1 MRHRHEAG
9 REIQVVYRNMR
20 SKGMNISMQQ
30 WTEEVMKSPARK
42 AIPILTHPGIQLI
55 GRKVSDAVTNGYVH
69 YCAIK
74 RLQEEFPSA
83 AATTIMDLTVEAEAF
98 GCRIRL
104 EENEIPAVVLPVIN
118 KADDIKGLKIPSLL
132 TGRIPEYLKAM
143 QLSAENI
150 TEKPV
155 FGGCIGPFS
164 LAGRLMGMTEIM
176 TEMFLN
182 PDAVFLLLE
191 KCTLFLLGYARAI
204 KETGVQGMIMAEPAA
219 GLLASDQCDAFSSSF
234 IRRIVES
241 VQDTNFLFILHN
253 CGNSGQCTA
262 SMVETGAGA
271 LHFGNAIDLQ
281 KAIREVP
288 EHILVM
294 GNLDPVADFCMAT
307 PEEMLEKAINLLEKV
322 GKNRNFILSSGCDV
336 PPQAPL
342 ANIRAF
348 YRALEEVPS

>member
-1 MRHRHEAG
+1 M
-9 REIQVVYRNMR
+9 EIT
-20 SKGMNISMQQ
+20 MQQ
-30 WTEEVMKSPARK
+30 WVEQVMKSPITK

-55 GRKVSDAVTNGYVH
+55 GKKVSDAVTNGYIH

-83 AATTIMDLTVEAEAF
+83 AATTMMDLTVEAEAF

-104 EENEIPAVVLPVIN
+104 EENEIPSVGLPVVN
-118 KADDIKGLKIPSLL
+118 KVDDINTLKIPSLL

-143 QLSAENI
+143 QLAAENI

-176 TEMFLN
+176 TEMFLH

-191 KCTLFLLGYARAI
+191 KCTVFLIGYAEAI
-204 KETGVQGMIMAEPAA
+204 KETGVQGLIMAEPAA
-219 GLLASDQCDAFSSSF
+219 GLLAADQCDAFSSSF
-234 IRRIVES
+234 IKRIVES
-241 VQDTNFLFILHN
+241 VQDENFLFVLHN
-253 CGNSGQCTA
+253 CGNTGQCTE

-294 GNLDPVADFCMAT
+294 GNLDPVTDFCMAT
-307 PEEMLEKAINLLEKV
+307 REEVLERTVNLLKKL
-322 GKNRNFILSSGCDV
+322 GKHRNFILSSGCDV

-342 ANIRAF
+342 ENIRAF
-348 YRALEEVPS
+348 YQALEQSLTLKHYLNC